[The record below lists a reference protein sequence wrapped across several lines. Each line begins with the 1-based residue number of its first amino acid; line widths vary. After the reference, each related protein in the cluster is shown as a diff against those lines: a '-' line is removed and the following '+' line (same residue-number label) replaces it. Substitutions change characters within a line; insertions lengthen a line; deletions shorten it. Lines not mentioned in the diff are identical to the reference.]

1 MRPPSPFS
9 LSEKKRPPAFSP
21 QSPLKASPFK
31 RPKLGAAGDG
41 FAFPPAPALG
51 GCDGGVAFALHASY
65 DSLPPLG
72 EAGGEAAPGRGLSPH
87 SRPHESLAAL
97 LAESYGGGLGGERPG
112 GGRLGGGGACGG
124 GACGGLLQLRDACG
138 AISGVEIG
146 TLRVEIGASR
156 PSSPF
161 DVLGALLSV

>member
-1 MRPPSPFS
+1 MPSASVRPPSPFS

-72 EAGGEAAPGRGLSPH
+72 EAGGESAPGRGLSPH
-87 SRPHESLAAL
+87 PCPHESLAVL
-97 LAESYGGGLGGERPG
+97 LAESYGGGLGGETPG
-112 GGRLGGGGACGG
+112 GGRLCGGA
-124 GACGGLLQLRDACG
+124 ACGGLLQLRDACG